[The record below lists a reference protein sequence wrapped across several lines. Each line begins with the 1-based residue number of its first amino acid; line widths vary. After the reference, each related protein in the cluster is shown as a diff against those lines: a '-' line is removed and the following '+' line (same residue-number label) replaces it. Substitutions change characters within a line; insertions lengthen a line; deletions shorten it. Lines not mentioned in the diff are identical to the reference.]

1 MEPNNILL
9 LLLAFII
16 GDFIFEYVLG
26 SLNAKSQTA
35 IIPEEVKGIYNNEE
49 YRKSYLYN
57 KEKDKFGTISGLFTL
72 SLTVAALGFGW
83 LGWLDTELRM
93 YIENPIWL
101 SLAFFGVIMIITDI
115 FGIPFELYNTF
126 KIEAKYGFNK
136 MTAAL
141 FVGDKIKGYLMG
153 AVIGGG
159 LLALLIYLIGALE
172 QNWWLYFWGVISV
185 FILILNMFY
194 TSLIVPLFN
203 KLTPLEDGELRDA
216 IEAYCKTVDFPL
228 TNLFVVDGSKRSTKA
243 NAYFSGMGKKKKVV
257 LFDTLI
263 KNHTKEELVAVLA
276 HEIGH
281 YKKKHIKQTF
291 VISIV
296 QMGITLFILSLFVG
310 NEKLSLALGAET
322 QEPVIHLN
330 LIVFIILYTPI
341 SKLTS
346 LLMNL
351 FSRKNEFEADNFA
364 ATTYDGKYLQE
375 ALKKLSSNNLSNLTP
390 HPAYVFFHYSHPPV
404 LKRLEAIEKAK

>member
-1 MEPNNILL
+1 MDSNSILF

-16 GDFIFEYVLG
+16 GDFIFEYILG
-26 SLNAKSQTA
+26 YLNAKSQTA
-35 IIPEEVKGIYNNEE
+35 TIPKEVQGIYEEEE

-57 KEKDKFGTISGLFTL
+57 KEKDKFGNISGLFSL
-72 SLTVAALGFGW
+72 SLTIAAFGFGW
-83 LGWLDTELRM
+83 LGWLDTEIRE
-93 YIENPIWL
+93 YIDNPIWL
-101 SLAFFGVIMIITDI
+101 SLAFFGVILIATDI
-115 FGIPFELYNTF
+115 FSIPFELYNTF

-136 MTAAL
+136 MTVSL
-141 FVGDKIKGYLMG
+141 FIGDKIKGYAMG
-153 AVIGGG
+153 GIIGG
-159 LLALLIYLIGALE
+159 ALLSLLIWLIGYLD
-172 QNWWLYFWGVISV
+172 QYWWLYFWGVISV

-291 VISIV
+291 VLSII
-296 QMGITLFILSLFVG
+296 QMGITLFVLSLLVG
-310 NEKLSLALGAET
+310 NEKLSLALGAEKH
-322 QEPVIHLN
+322 EHFIHLN
-330 LIVFIILYTPI
+330 LIVFTILYTPI
-341 SKLTS
+341 SKVTS
-346 LLMNL
+346 LLMSI

-404 LKRLEAIEKAK
+404 LKRLEAIEKAN

>member
-1 MEPNNILL
+1 MDANNILL

-16 GDFIFEYVLG
+16 GDFFFEYILG
-26 SLNAKSQTA
+26 SLNAKSQTST
-35 IIPEEVKGIYNNEE
+35 IPKEVEGIYNKEE
-49 YRKSYLYN
+49 YSKSYQYN

-72 SLTVAALGFGW
+72 SITIAAFGFGW
-83 LGWLDTELRM
+83 LGWLDTELRT

-101 SLAFFGVIMIITDI
+101 SLAFFGTILIVTDI

-136 MTAAL
+136 MTAPL
-141 FVGDKIKGYLMG
+141 FIGDKIKGYAMG

-159 LLALLIYLIGALE
+159 LLALLIWLIGALE
-172 QNWWLYFWGVISV
+172 ENWWLYFWGVISV

-263 KNHTKEELVAVLA
+263 QNHTTEELVAVLA

-281 YKKKHIKQTF
+281 YKRKHIKQTF
-291 VISIV
+291 VISIL
-296 QMGITLFILSLFVG
+296 QMGITLFILSLLVG
-310 NEKLSLALGAET
+310 NEKLSLALGAE
-322 QEPVIHLN
+322 QYGIHLN
-330 LIVFIILYTPI
+330 LIVFTILYTPI

-346 LLMNL
+346 LLMNI
-351 FSRKNEFEADNFA
+351 FSRKNEFEADYYA
-364 ATTYDGKYLQE
+364 AITYDGKHLQE

-404 LKRLEAIEKAK
+404 LKRLEAIEKAS

>member
-1 MEPNNILL
+1 MDANNILL

-16 GDFIFEYVLG
+16 GDFIFEYILG
-26 SLNAKSQTA
+26 SLNAKSQTST
-35 IIPEEVKGIYNNEE
+35 IPKEVEGIYNKEE
-49 YRKSYLYN
+49 YSKSYQYN

-72 SLTVAALGFGW
+72 SITIAAFGFGW
-83 LGWLDTELRM
+83 LGWLDTELRT

-101 SLAFFGVIMIITDI
+101 SLAFFGTILIVTDI

-136 MTAAL
+136 MTAPL
-141 FVGDKIKGYLMG
+141 FIGDKIKGYAMG

-159 LLALLIYLIGALE
+159 LLALLIWLIGALE
-172 QNWWLYFWGVISV
+172 ENWWLYFWGVISV

-263 KNHTKEELVAVLA
+263 KNHTTEELVAVLA

-281 YKKKHIKQTF
+281 YKRKHIKQTF
-291 VISIV
+291 VISIL
-296 QMGITLFILSLFVG
+296 QMGITLFILSLLVG
-310 NEKLSLALGAET
+310 NEKLSLALGAE
-322 QEPVIHLN
+322 QYGIHLN
-330 LIVFIILYTPI
+330 LIVFTILYTPI

-346 LLMNL
+346 LLMNI
-351 FSRKNEFEADNFA
+351 FSRKNEFEADYYA
-364 ATTYDGKYLQE
+364 ATTYDGKHLQE

-404 LKRLEAIEKAK
+404 LKRLEAIEKAN